1 MHSPTLKTSNAAAI
15 TTLSTVVLASSVMGA
30 LYIGRDILIPLT
42 LAALLTF
49 LLAPLVSRV
58 ERLVG
63 RVVAV
68 ILVVMMVFALVGG
81 AGWVLT
87 RQVIDLAKSL
97 SDYKEN
103 LVSKMHSLQ
112 STESAEFEAISRTV
126 EELKNELPGN
136 GKDTKNTPAVV
147 QDKGK
152 PETAKIIGAAE
163 QEPVAVKVV
172 KTSED
177 SPVALVQTMISPL
190 LGPLGTAAL
199 VLLLLVFML
208 LKREDLRNRLIRLI
222 GQGRIGTT
230 TRAMED
236 AGKRVSRYLVMQLVV
251 NVTYGIPLAIGL
263 YFIGIPNAVLWG
275 GFAIGLRFIPYVGPW
290 IAALMPIALSL
301 AVSPGWMAPALVLGL
316 FIVLELVSNNV
327 MEPWLYGTS
336 TGVSSIALIV
346 AAVFWTWMWGPV
358 GLVLATPITVCLVV
372 LGRHVPRLAF
382 LSIILS
388 DEDALTPPED
398 CYHRLLSPGTKDEIE
413 FADNFL
419 KAHPLAELYD
429 AVFVP
434 VLTMAETD
442 ARAQL
447 LVDAQ
452 LALIKRSM
460 GEIID
465 DLGTRPPMARRDEE
479 GAETVENVMLCRVL
493 VLPAKAER
501 DELAGRMLGQL
512 LTSRGPV
519 VEVATAKMVA
529 GELVG
534 LVEEHSPD
542 TVCIS
547 VVAPS
552 TVIHARYLCVKIR
565 ERFPLVKIVVGLW
578 AEAENLT
585 EVAKKLRD
593 AGANEVVTSF
603 SEAIDRIA
611 RLAPAVAEAETVP
624 PMPDDEE
631 KRLAALAALAALDW
645 EKNGVAE
652 SIDRVTARL
661 ARIFEVPVV
670 KVSAVG
676 RDKVVLRNSV
686 GLPSGL
692 GRGDSLER
700 RDSICAHVV
709 AADELILVED
719 LARDRRFV
727 RNAWAREHGLRCYA
741 GAPLLAPGGEPV
753 GVLCLY
759 DTKPRQFSGSDL
771 RQLKEAAREIMETVA
786 AGGYPHGDMARSG
799 L

>member
-1 MHSPTLKTSNAAAI
+1 
-15 TTLSTVVLASSVMGA
+15 MGA
-30 LYIGRDILIPLT
+30 LYLGREILIPLT

-68 ILVVMMVFALVGG
+68 ILVVMLVFALIGG

-97 SDYKEN
+97 PDYKEN
-103 LVSKMHSLQ
+103 LVSKMHSFE
-112 STESAEFEAISRTV
+112 STESSEFEAISKTM

-136 GKDTKNTPAVV
+136 GNDRKKTPAVV

-152 PETAKIIGAAE
+152 PETAEIIDRNE
-163 QEPVAVKVV
+163 QEPLAVKVV

-199 VLLLLVFML
+199 VLLLLIFML
-208 LKREDLRNRLIRLI
+208 LKREDLRNRLIRLV

-251 NVTYGIPLAIGL
+251 NVTYGIPLAVGL

-301 AVSPGWMAPALVLGL
+301 AVSPGWMEPALVLGL
-316 FIVLELVSNNV
+316 FLVLELISNNV

-388 DEDALTPPED
+388 DEEALTPQED

-419 KAHPLAELYD
+419 KAHPLGELYD
-429 AVFVP
+429 GVFVP
-434 VLTMAETD
+434 VLARAETD

-447 LVDAQ
+447 LVDDQ

-465 DLGTRPPMARRDEE
+465 DLGTRPKIVGGDAE
-479 GAETVENVMLCRVL
+479 GAGTGENAILCRVL

-501 DELAGRMLGQL
+501 DELAGRMLSQL
-512 LTSRGPV
+512 LTRRGPV
-519 VEVATAKMVA
+519 VEVAYAKMVA

-578 AEAENLT
+578 AETENLT
-585 EVAKKLRD
+585 EVSKKLQD
-593 AGANEVVTSF
+593 AGANDVVTTF
-603 SEAIDRIA
+603 AEAIDRIS
-611 RLAPAVAEAETVP
+611 RLAPVVTDAESAP
-624 PMPDDEE
+624 PLPDDED
-631 KRLAALAALAALDW
+631 KRLVALAALDW
-645 EKNGVAE
+645 KKNGVAE
-652 SIDRVTARL
+652 SIDRITARL
-661 ARIFEVPVV
+661 ARIFEVPIVM
-670 KVSAVG
+670 VSEVG

-686 GLPSGL
+686 GLPADL

-709 AADELILVED
+709 AADELMIVED

-727 RNAWAREHGLRCYA
+727 RNAWAREHGFRCYA
-741 GAPLLAPGGEPV
+741 GAPLLAPGGESV

-771 RQLKEAAREIMETVA
+771 RQLKESAHEIMETA
-786 AGGYPHGDMARSG
+786 AGGFPSGDMERSSLG
-799 L
+799 

>member
-1 MHSPTLKTSNAAAI
+1 VHGPTLKTSNAAAI
-15 TTLSTVVLASSVMGA
+15 TTLSTVAVASCVMGA
-30 LYIGRDILIPLT
+30 LYLGREILIPLT

-68 ILVVMMVFALVGG
+68 ILVVMLVFALIGG

-97 SDYKEN
+97 PDYKEN
-103 LVSKMHSLQ
+103 LVSKMHSFE
-112 STESAEFEAISRTV
+112 STESSEFEAISKTM

-136 GKDTKNTPAVV
+136 GNDRKKTPAVV

-152 PETAKIIGAAE
+152 PETAEIIDRNE
-163 QEPVAVKVV
+163 QEPLAVKVV

-199 VLLLLVFML
+199 VLLLLIFML
-208 LKREDLRNRLIRLI
+208 LKREDLRNRLIRLV

-301 AVSPGWMAPALVLGL
+301 AVSPGWMEPALVLGL
-316 FIVLELVSNNV
+316 FLVLELISNNV

-388 DEDALTPPED
+388 DEEALTPQED

-419 KAHPLAELYD
+419 KAHPLGELYD
-429 AVFVP
+429 GVFVP
-434 VLTMAETD
+434 VLARAETD

-447 LVDAQ
+447 LVDDQ

-465 DLGTRPPMARRDEE
+465 DLGTRPKIVGGDAE
-479 GAETVENVMLCRVL
+479 GDGTGENAILCRVL

-501 DELAGRMLGQL
+501 DELAGRMLSQL
-512 LTSRGPV
+512 LTRRGPV
-519 VEVATAKMVA
+519 VEVAYAKMVA

-578 AEAENLT
+578 AEIENLT
-585 EVAKKLRD
+585 EVSKKLQD
-593 AGANEVVTSF
+593 AGANDVVTTF
-603 SEAIDRIA
+603 AEAIDRIS
-611 RLAPAVAEAETVP
+611 RLAPVVADAESAP
-624 PMPDDEE
+624 PLPDDED
-631 KRLAALAALAALDW
+631 KRLVALAALDW
-645 EKNGVAE
+645 KKNGVAE
-652 SIDRVTARL
+652 SIDRITARL

-670 KVSAVG
+670 MVSEVG

-686 GLPSGL
+686 GLPADL

-709 AADELILVED
+709 AADELMIVED

-727 RNAWAREHGLRCYA
+727 RNAWAREHGFRCYA
-741 GAPLLAPGGEPV
+741 GAPLLAPGGESV

-771 RQLKEAAREIMETVA
+771 RQLKESAHEIMETA
-786 AGGYPHGDMARSG
+786 AGGFPSGDMERSSLG
-799 L
+799 

>member
-1 MHSPTLKTSNAAAI
+1 
-15 TTLSTVVLASSVMGA
+15 MGA

-97 SDYKEN
+97 PDYKEN
-103 LVSKMHSLQ
+103 LVSKMQSLQ
-112 STESAEFEAISRTV
+112 PTESAEFEAISRTM
-126 EELKNELPGN
+126 EELENALPGN
-136 GKDTKNTPAVV
+136 GTDTEKTPAVV

-152 PETAKIIGAAE
+152 PETAEIVVVAE

-199 VLLLLVFML
+199 VLLLLIFML

-382 LSIILS
+382 LSILLS

-419 KAHPLAELYD
+419 KAHTLAELYD

-434 VLTMAETD
+434 VLAMAETD

-447 LVDAQ
+447 LVDDQ

-465 DLGTRPPMARRDEE
+465 DLGTRPPMARGDEE
-479 GAETVENVMLCRVL
+479 DAGTVENVMLCRVL

-512 LTSRGPV
+512 LTRRGPV
-519 VEVATAKMVA
+519 VEVAAARMVA

-547 VVAPS
+547 VIAPS

-585 EVAKKLRD
+585 EVGKKLRD

-603 SEAIDRIA
+603 AEAIERIA
-611 RLAPAVAEAETVP
+611 RLAPAVAEAEAVP
-624 PMPDDEE
+624 PLPADEE
-631 KRLAALAALAALDW
+631 KRLAALAAMDW

-652 SIDRVTARL
+652 LIDRVTARL
-661 ARIFEVPVV
+661 VRIFEVPVV

-676 RDKVVLRNSV
+676 RDKVVLKNSV

-709 AADELILVED
+709 AADELMLVED

-727 RNAWAREHGLRCYA
+727 RNAWAREHGLRSYA
-741 GAPLLAPGGEPV
+741 GTPLLAPGGEPV

-771 RQLKEAAREIMETVA
+771 RQLKEAAHEIMETVA
-786 AGGYPHGDMARSG
+786 AGGFPHGDTAGSG